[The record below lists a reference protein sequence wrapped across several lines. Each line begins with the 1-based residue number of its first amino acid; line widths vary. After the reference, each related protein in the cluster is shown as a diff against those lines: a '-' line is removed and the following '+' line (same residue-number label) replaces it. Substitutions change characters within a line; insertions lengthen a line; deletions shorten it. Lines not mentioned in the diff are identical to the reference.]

1 MRTLW
6 LFVRWFFLG
15 LVAVASFSQTA
26 PQPFSLAI
34 TTKTPTV
41 AVGSHLKVQIVLT
54 NTSSNTIVIT
64 RDKSVEAAEQ
74 AGFSAT
80 VLDSSGKQ
88 VPYTS
93 FGDKFFKGEL
103 ITISTPFQ
111 VPMKP
116 GEALKQEIN
125 ITKLY
130 NLSVS
135 GVYTIQLQRKDEASA
150 AVFRSNILTVTV
162 TPANP

>member
-1 MRTLW
+1 MRALW
-6 LFVRWFFLG
+6 LLVGWSFLSFVSLAAFC
-15 LVAVASFSQTA
+15 QTA

-34 TTKTPTV
+34 TTKTPAV
-41 AVGSHLKVQIVLT
+41 AIGSHLKVQIVFT
-54 NTSSNTIVIT
+54 NTSSNIIVIT

-74 AGFSAT
+74 AGFSAI

-93 FGDKFFKGEL
+93 YGDKFFKGEL

-116 GEALKQEIN
+116 GEALKQEMN
-125 ITKLY
+125 ITKLF
-130 NLSVS
+130 NLNVP
-135 GVYTIQLQRKDEASA
+135 GTIYHSDPKER
-150 AVFRSNILTVTV
+150 
-162 TPANP
+162 